1 MQTAKAIESTPTT
14 TPAAPLFENL
24 ALDDFT
30 PELALAVL
38 LEPWVVLVELARV
51 VILPELPLGV
61 AVIKV
66 LGDGPL
72 IEVPV
77 GEFG

>member
-1 MQTAKAIESTPTT
+1 MQTAKAIESTLTI
-14 TPAAPLFENL
+14 TPATPPFENSN
-24 ALDDFT
+24 DFT

-51 VILPELPLGV
+51 VILPDLPLGV

-66 LGDGPL
+66 LGDGAL